1 MSVEEHVWIRCD
13 YPSCEARTPD
23 HADRLEARRW
33 ADDHGWMHQHPSRDF
48 CPEHANNESVTAMSP
63 PQRPTGSML
72 EDGGGYWSEE
82 ARTARL
88 DTALNRIFQH

>member
-13 YPSCEARTPD
+13 YPPCEARTPD
-23 HADRLEARRW
+23 HVDRLEARRW

-48 CPEHANNESVTAMSP
+48 CPEHANNESVTAVPP
-63 PQRPTGSML
+63 PQRSTGSML

-82 ARTARL
+82 ARKARL
-88 DTALNRIFQH
+88 DTALNRILQG